1 MVSLHRR
8 LTLLAAGLTA
18 ISLLGGCTQAG
29 RLQTRNNPT
38 ARTWQGRMAM
48 RVESNPVQSFT
59 AGLELTGDAQ
69 AGELILSGPLG
80 TTLLAVVW
88 LPGQAT
94 LQRNGQT
101 RQFDSVSALMQEAL
115 GADLPLSALFAWLS
129 GDNAVVAGWQADLSQ
144 LGSGRLSARRNEPEP
159 VAELRLMLEP

>member
-1 MVSLHRR
+1 MVSHHRR
-8 LTLLAAGLTA
+8 LTLLAGLA
-18 ISLLGGCTQAG
+18 AVSLLGGCAQTG
-29 RLQTRNNPT
+29 KLQSRHNPT
-38 ARTWQGRMAM
+38 AKTWHGRMAM

-59 AGLELTGDAQ
+59 AGLELAGDAQ
-69 AGELILSGPLG
+69 AGELILSSPLG
-80 TTLLAVVW
+80 TTLLAVSW

-94 LQRNGQT
+94 LQRDGQL
-101 RQFDSVSALMQEAL
+101 RHFDSVSALMREAL

-144 LGSGRLSARRNEPEP
+144 LSSGRLSARRSEPEP